1 MSYTNPG
8 TYLKVSCIYTWKLL
22 CYETLV
28 WQFFMRNLFTLNN
41 ICSPCTGWMLWW
53 ECDPVLLSRDSCGA
67 GVPTQHRNHTQV
79 CVYTATSIMYSVH
92 VAPSCAEIGL
102 PEQVGFGSS
111 RLNFHLATGTKEL
124 FVILLVLNTNARH
137 FVALYFLDC
146 HSLYMYI

>member
-8 TYLKVSCIYTWKLL
+8 TYLKVSCIYTWKIL
-22 CYETLV
+22 CYETFV

-41 ICSPCTGWMLWW
+41 ICSLCAGWMLWW
-53 ECDPVLLSRDSCGA
+53 ECNTVLFSRDSCGA
-67 GVPTQHRNHTQV
+67 GVLTQHRNHTQV
-79 CVYTATSIMYSVH
+79 CVYVAASIMYIWLCLVLRL
-92 VAPSCAEIGL
+92 GL
-102 PEQVGFGSS
+102 PEQVRFGSR

-124 FVILLVLNTNARH
+124 FVILLVLIINARH